1 MKPKTQWQVVVESL
15 EELGGI
21 ATLGRLTHHVL
32 SRTDFQ
38 YTTQTPG
45 ANVRRI
51 VQTRPD
57 EIYKIRPGLYAL
69 TSHRSR
75 LEAQGVEAEE
85 QPDATPTVTEHSH
98 GYYQGLLTEL
108 GNLRTYQ
115 TFVPQQD
122 KNRTYL
128 STPLKDL
135 RSLDTIPEFSY
146 PNLVKRARTIDVIW
160 FNQRQ
165 MPASFFE
172 VEHTTDIQNSLLK
185 FQDLQ
190 DFAARMIIVAHKAR
204 ETQFKSILEY
214 TGLQSMQGRVEFVS
228 YEEVVFQHTRAWAA
242 QTQRYKL

>member
-21 ATLGRLTHHVL
+21 ATLGHLTHHVL
-32 SRTDFQ
+32 ARTDFQ
-38 YTTQTPG
+38 YATQTPG
-45 ANVRRI
+45 ANIRRI
-51 VQTRPD
+51 VQTRPN

-69 TSHRSR
+69 TSHQSKLR
-75 LEAQGVEAEE
+75 AQGLEAEE
-85 QPDATPTVTEHSH
+85 YPSSAPNVAEHSH

-128 STPLKDL
+128 HTPLKNL
-135 RSLDTIPEFSY
+135 RTLDAIPSFSY
-146 PNLVKRARTIDVIW
+146 PNLVKRAQTVDVIW

-190 DFAARMIIVAHKAR
+190 DFAARMVIVAHKSRRA
-204 ETQFKSILEY
+204 QFDGILKY
-214 TGLQSMQGRVEFVS
+214 TGFQSLQKRVEFVS
-228 YEEVVFQHTRAWAA
+228 YEEVAFEHTKAWTIKTKKYA
-242 QTQRYKL
+242 L